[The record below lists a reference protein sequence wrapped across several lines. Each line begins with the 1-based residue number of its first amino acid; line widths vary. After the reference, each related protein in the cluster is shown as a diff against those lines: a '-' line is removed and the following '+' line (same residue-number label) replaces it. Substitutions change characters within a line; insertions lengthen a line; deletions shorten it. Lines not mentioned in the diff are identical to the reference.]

1 MKLLLHFLLIGVL
14 SCYSQKPSTFKG
26 EHYAL
31 YNKCKSAVTFCEI
44 TQQDYLS
51 CGSVKN
57 CYGLYVLP
65 GDTFYINIE
74 DKNQSESI
82 SADISFGG
90 YFPAI
95 TAFTFQPIDFN
106 CTPQQAL
113 KIFIPL
119 TATIGSSFQVTAQNV
134 SYVNPQAFIPGT
146 PEPYNIFV
154 GGQQPLYT
162 FALADFT
169 DCPFIEEV
177 GIQEL
182 ESTKDNPMIYPNP
195 AKDFI
200 YLLNS
205 NYKSYNLEIYDALGS
220 LILKDLISNVI
231 DLTVLGNGIYY
242 CKIFQNDKLLTKE
255 KLILIH

>member
-1 MKLLLHFLLIGVL
+1 MKFFIYFLLIGAFN
-14 SCYSQKPSTFKG
+14 CFSQSPNSFKG

-31 YNKCKSAVTFCEI
+31 YNKCKAAVTFCEI

-74 DKNQSESI
+74 DKNQSEPI

-90 YFPAI
+90 YLPAI
-95 TAFTFQPIDFN
+95 TGFTFQPIDFN
-106 CTPQQAL
+106 CIPQQAL
-113 KIFIPL
+113 KIVIPL
-119 TATIGSSFQVTAQNV
+119 TATIGSSFQVIAQNV

-146 PEPYNIFV
+146 PQPYTIFV

-162 FALADFT
+162 FALADFIG
-169 DCPFIEEV
+169 CPFIEEV

-182 ESTKDNPMIYPNP
+182 ESSQDKPMIYPNP
-195 AKDFI
+195 SKDFI

-205 NYKSYNLEIYDALGS
+205 NHKSCNLEIYDALGS
-220 LILKDLISNVI
+220 LILKSQTSNII
-231 DLTVLGNGIYY
+231 DLSSLSNGIYF
-242 CKIFQNDKLLTKE
+242 CKIIHNEKLLASE
-255 KLILIH
+255 KLIVIH